1 MVIKEVHQCSQDKDL
16 GEIVESVVDVDSVV
30 QWLKREILVN
40 YQKILAA
47 TVHEV

>member
-16 GEIVESVVDVDSVV
+16 REIVESVVDVDSVV

-40 YQKILAA
+40 YQHL
-47 TVHEV
+47 